1 MKKMN
6 RNEMLRYIAETVLT
20 YEKLEITS
28 HILWDYMCDSQK
40 LLDWLVDGRATEPFF
55 IAIRKMGVESGNKDY
70 VHERLQSLGSPIH
83 VIKISKAQ
91 DYSEEFDY
99 EVVEQ

>member
-6 RNEMLRYIAETVLT
+6 QTELLRYIAETVLT

-40 LLDWLVDGRATEPFF
+40 LLDWLVDGRATESFF
-55 IAIRKMGVESGNKDY
+55 IAIRKMGVESGSKDY

-83 VIKISKAQ
+83 VIKISKSQ
-91 DYSEEFDY
+91 DYSDGFDY
-99 EVVEQ
+99 KVVEQ